1 MISFIT
7 ITIKIIF
14 IIFIYILFII
24 IIIFFDKKIELILL
38 QLLIIFNI
46 LI

>member
-7 ITIKIIF
+7 ITFKIIF
-14 IIFIYILFII
+14 IIFIYILFI